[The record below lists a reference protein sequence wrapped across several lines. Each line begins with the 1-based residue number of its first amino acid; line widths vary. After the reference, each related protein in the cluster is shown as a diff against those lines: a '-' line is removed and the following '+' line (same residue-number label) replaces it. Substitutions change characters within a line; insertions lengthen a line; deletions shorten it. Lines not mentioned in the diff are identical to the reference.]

1 MTWLVLI
8 KYSSSF
14 SGVVSLSV
22 ILSSTPLFGWR
33 EYAYIPVQSFC
44 FGDWGNHLSYAIFI
58 LACCF
63 GEPCSVMTF
72 CNIFIYRAVCASRR
86 KVAISIPE
94 ASSVII
100 ECEIDNK
107 HVFRDSESM
116 TRSASDCNSE
126 NKLIGNN
133 EIVKSENV
141 ISYDKARNYN
151 STKAD
156 AAECIEAENNNIETR
171 DKIKIKN
178 NKFLRP
184 LWKTETCQRIK
195 YHSR

>member
-1 MTWLVLI
+1 M
-8 KYSSSF
+8 
-14 SGVVSLSV
+14 
-22 ILSSTPLFGWR
+22 
-33 EYAYIPVQSFC
+33 
-44 FGDWGNHLSYAIFI
+44 
-58 LACCF
+58 
-63 GEPCSVMTF
+63 
-72 CNIFIYRAVCASRR
+72 
-86 KVAISIPE
+86 AISIPE

-107 HVFRDSESM
+107 HIFRDSESM

-133 EIVKSENV
+133 EIAKSENDR
-141 ISYDKARNYN
+141 SYDTARNYN

-184 LWKTETCQRIK
+184 LWSIKRKQKHVNALNTIVGEELDISDVDTTVNDVTSTNTNDNSGNKRINTSSSTNFPRK
-195 YHSR
+195 SPSTKLKRREEHG